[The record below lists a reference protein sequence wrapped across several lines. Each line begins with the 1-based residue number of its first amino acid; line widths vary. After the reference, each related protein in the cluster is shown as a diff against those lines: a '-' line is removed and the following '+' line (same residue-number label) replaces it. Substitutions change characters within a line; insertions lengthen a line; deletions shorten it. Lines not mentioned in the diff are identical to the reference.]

1 MENIISQIFAATALI
16 STLSE
21 DRLPAVLHDDH
32 RAMLIPL
39 IRNTMLNIAT
49 KLLPV
54 IDDIDISDTNV
65 AITFNPAI
73 AKAGLSSRI
82 DALVEQACAYHV
94 LAIAFDE
101 ASPGHAAHFRTVAEA
116 SVDMALEI
124 TSFITA
130 GGSCGNPRALRIRP
144 HIF

>member
-54 IDDIDISDTNV
+54 IDDIDISDTDV
-65 AITFNPAI
+65 VIAFNPAI
-73 AKAGLSSRI
+73 AKGSP
-82 DALVEQACAYHV
+82 
-94 LAIAFDE
+94 LASTPWWNRLAPTMC
-101 ASPGHAAHFRTVAEA
+101 SP
-116 SVDMALEI
+116 
-124 TSFITA
+124 
-130 GGSCGNPRALRIRP
+130 
-144 HIF
+144 

>member
-1 MENIISQIFAATALI
+1 M
-16 STLSE
+16 
-21 DRLPAVLHDDH
+21 LHDDH

-54 IDDIDISDTNV
+54 IDDIDISDTDV

-130 GGSCGNPRALRIRP
+130 GGAAATPALLGFVP
-144 HIF
+144 IFSDRTLKSTPE

>member
-54 IDDIDISDTNV
+54 IDDIDISDTDV

-73 AKAGLSSRI
+73 AKPDYPLASTPWWSR
-82 DALVEQACAYHV
+82 
-94 LAIAFDE
+94 LAPIMCL
-101 ASPGHAAHFRTVAEA
+101 P
-116 SVDMALEI
+116 
-124 TSFITA
+124 
-130 GGSCGNPRALRIRP
+130 
-144 HIF
+144 